1 MLLLQIKYVSEVAV
15 LKHFRNSYLVNFIS
29 GLFSKFKLIGI
40 SIASDNGI
48 FVNKLVT
55 SIKTENLSVLL
66 TDLIVSID
74 VKLSFVEYLDD
85 IWGERRQPKN
95 WERL

>member
-48 FVNKLVT
+48 FVNKLT
-55 SIKTENLSVLL
+55 SIKIENVLLSVLL

-74 VKLSFVEYLDD
+74 AKLSFVQYLDD
-85 IWGERRQPKN
+85 I
-95 WERL
+95 

>member
-48 FVNKLVT
+48 FVNKLT
-55 SIKTENLSVLL
+55 SIKIENLCVLL

-74 VKLSFVEYLDD
+74 AKLSFVEYLDD
-85 IWGERRQPKN
+85 I
-95 WERL
+95 